1 MEIRH
6 NDISVQQSVIPS
18 LTEPAPYLIRGNPVF
33 FWIPA
38 FAVMTFLSLINDVVY
53 RSVAKRVFFFWLAL
67 LFFII
72 PFVSVYPGEPE
83 SKDEIIQSI
92 QSFRQERDNFFKN
105 APNSPL
111 EDSDK
116 VRFKGLNYFPI
127 DPKYRF
133 EGEIERYIININ
145 NPKYYAT
152 FLTNKG
158 PKKRYVRY
166 GKFRF
171 TFNGKEFALELYK
184 SILSDMIF
192 IPFYDKTNG
201 HDTYEGGRYLDA
213 EILMPGY
220 RIIIDFNLSY
230 NPSCAYNEKF
240 VCVLPLEENRLNIEI
255 RAGEK
260 KFR

>member
-1 MEIRH
+1 MKPILKK
-6 NDISVQQSVIPS
+6 IMVKG
-18 LTEPAPYLIRGNPVF
+18 A
-33 FWIPA
+33 
-38 FAVMTFLSLINDVVY
+38 
-53 RSVAKRVFFFWLAL
+53 FFFGITL
-67 LFFII
+67 LFSIGSLG
-72 PFVSVYPGEPE
+72 PAYSRKSQSE
-83 SKDEIIQSI
+83 DETIQAI
-92 QSFRQERDNFFKN
+92 QTFRKERDHFFKT

-111 EDSDK
+111 EESDK
-116 VRFKGLNYFPI
+116 LHLKGLRYFPI
-127 DPKYRF
+127 DLKYRF
-133 EGEIERYIININ
+133 EGEIERHIININ

-158 PKKRYVRY
+158 PRKRYVRY

-171 TFNGKEFALELYK
+171 SFEGKEYSLELYK
-184 SILSDMIF
+184 SILGDTIF

-201 HDTYEGGRYLDA
+201 HETYEGGRYLDA
-213 EILMPGY
+213 EILMPDY

-260 KFR
+260 KFD

>member
-1 MEIRH
+1 MVEISWIKMKS
-6 NDISVQQSVIPS
+6 ISK
-18 LTEPAPYLIRGNPVF
+18 
-33 FWIPA
+33 
-38 FAVMTFLSLINDVVY
+38 
-53 RSVAKRVFFFWLAL
+53 KRTVKGAFFFGITL
-67 LFFII
+67 LFLIG
-72 PFVSVYPGEPE
+72 SLGLAYSREPD
-83 SKDEIIQSI
+83 SKDETINAI

-116 VRFKGLNYFPI
+116 VRFKGMNYFPI
-127 DPKYRF
+127 DLKYRF

-184 SILSDMIF
+184 SILSDVIF
-192 IPFYDKTNG
+192 IPFYDRTNG
-201 HDTYEGGRYLDA
+201 KETYEGGRYLDS

-220 RIIIDFNLSY
+220 QIIVDFNLSY

-240 VCVLPLEENRLNIEI
+240 VCVLPLEANRLKIEI
-255 RAGEK
+255 PAGEK
-260 KFR
+260 KFK

>member
-1 MEIRH
+1 MTKKIF
-6 NDISVQQSVIPS
+6 NLAIAV
-18 LTEPAPYLIRGNPVF
+18 LLLIGIWGPVY
-33 FWIPA
+33 
-38 FAVMTFLSLINDVVY
+38 S
-53 RSVAKRVFFFWLAL
+53 K
-67 LFFII
+67 
-72 PFVSVYPGEPE
+72 EPE
-83 SKDEIIQSI
+83 SKDEIVQSI

-116 VRFKGLNYFPI
+116 VHFKGLNYFPI

-145 NPKYYAT
+145 DPKYYAT

-158 PKKRYVRY
+158 PSKRYIRY

-171 TFNGKEFALELYK
+171 SFEAKRYSLELYK
-184 SILSDMIF
+184 SIGGDVIF
-192 IPFYDKTNG
+192 IPFNDRTNG
-201 HDTYEGGRYLDA
+201 KETYEGGRYLDA

-220 RIIIDFNLSY
+220 RILIDFNYAY

-255 RAGEK
+255 GVGEK
-260 KFR
+260 KFK

>member
-1 MEIRH
+1 MVEVSWIEMK
-6 NDISVQQSVIPS
+6 SVLKKRMVKGA
-18 LTEPAPYLIRGNPVF
+18 LF
-33 FWIPA
+33 FGI
-38 FAVMTFLSLINDVVY
+38 T
-53 RSVAKRVFFFWLAL
+53 L
-67 LFFII
+67 LFFIG
-72 PFVSVYPGEPE
+72 SLGLAYSREPE
-83 SKDEIIQSI
+83 SKDETINAI

-116 VRFKGLNYFPI
+116 VRFKGMNYFPI